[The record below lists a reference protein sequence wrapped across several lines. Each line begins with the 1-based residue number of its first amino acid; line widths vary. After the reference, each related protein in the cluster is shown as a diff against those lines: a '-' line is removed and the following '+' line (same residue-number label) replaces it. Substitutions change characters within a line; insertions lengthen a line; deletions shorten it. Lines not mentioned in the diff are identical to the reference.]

1 MAKREIKRNGRGQ
14 IISYEIESTN
24 NSTTS
29 SLQYGEVI
37 LGTPGVGIAVEKYEV
52 SSFSLN
58 VDTRVMELGDEI
70 LESYIP
76 PYSLITL
83 GSTGRLIEL
92 DIPASFSGSIF
103 GVNTTVNNT
112 GTVSTTSGGSG
123 DGSFSS
129 GVKGG
134 V

>member
-37 LGTPGVGIAVEKYEV
+37 LGTPGAGITVEKYEV
-52 SSFSLN
+52 NSFSLN
-58 VDTRVMELGDEI
+58 VDTRVMELSDEI

-76 PYSLITL
+76 PYPLITL
-83 GSTGRLIEL
+83 GSMAILTETAFDLNL
-92 DIPASFSGSIF
+92 SGSIF
-103 GVNTTVNNT
+103 GNFNPNLI
-112 GTVSTTSGGSG
+112 SGGSSSGGAG

-129 GVKGG
+129 GVKGT